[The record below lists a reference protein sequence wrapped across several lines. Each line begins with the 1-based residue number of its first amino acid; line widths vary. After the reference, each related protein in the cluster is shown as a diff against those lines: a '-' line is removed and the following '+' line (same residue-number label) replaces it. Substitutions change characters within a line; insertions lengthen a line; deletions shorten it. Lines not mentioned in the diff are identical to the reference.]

1 MSAETAPCIAIV
13 DDDDMFRES
22 ISLNLEDSGFRIAE
36 FSDGPSFLKYLLE
49 EKGTAD
55 AILLDWRMPRM
66 DGLAVLKAL
75 REAGVRTPVL
85 FLTSLSDEIYEEAG
99 LRYGAVDFIEKSR
112 SFSIIMQ
119 RLRLRLEMLAEER
132 RAAPSV
138 MGAAQPDQI
147 RRGELELRTDTSRAT
162 WKDKLVD
169 LTLTEFNIVSALAAV
184 TDRDV
189 TYRQIYD
196 LARGTDFV
204 AGYGDEGYKVNVR
217 SFIKRIRQK
226 FRAVDPE
233 FDSIVNYPGYGYRW
247 KDSG

>member
-1 MSAETAPCIAIV
+1 MSAESAPCIAIV

-49 EKGTAD
+49 EKGSAD

-138 MGAAQPDQI
+138 LGAAQPDQI
-147 RRGELELRTDTSRAT
+147 RRGDLELRTDTSRAT

-226 FRAVDPE
+226 FRAADPE

-247 KDSG
+247 KDSA

>member
-1 MSAETAPCIAIV
+1 MPAENAPCIAIV

-22 ISLNLEDSGFRIAE
+22 ISLNLEDSGFRIVE

-132 RAAPSV
+132 RAGPASGGP
-138 MGAAQPDQI
+138 AQPDQV
-147 RRGELELRTDTSRAT
+147 RRGDLELLTDTSRAT
-162 WKDKLVD
+162 WKSKLVD

-247 KDSG
+247 KDSA

>member
-1 MSAETAPCIAIV
+1 
-13 DDDDMFRES
+13 MFRES
-22 ISLNLEDSGFRIAE
+22 ITVNLQDSGFRVAE
-36 FSDGPSFLKYLLE
+36 FSDGPSFVSYLLE
-49 EKGTAD
+49 EKGSAD

-75 REAGVRTPVL
+75 REAGVKTPVL

-112 SFSIIMQ
+112 SFSIILQ

-132 RAAPSV
+132 RAAPSP
-138 MGAAQPDQI
+138 GAAPPTGTV
-147 RRGELELRTDTSRAT
+147 RRGKLELKIETSRAT
-162 WKDKLVD
+162 WRGKLVD
-169 LTLTEFNIVSALAAV
+169 LTLTEFNIVAALAAAA
-184 TDRDV
+184 DRDV

-204 AGYGDEGYKVNVR
+204 AGYGDDGYKVNVR

-226 FRAVDPE
+226 FRAVDSE
-233 FDSIVNYPGYGYRW
+233 FDAIVNYPGFGYRW
-247 KDSG
+247 KDEA

>member
-1 MSAETAPCIAIV
+1 MSVDSAPCIAIV

-22 ISLNLEDSGFRIAE
+22 ISLNLEDSGFRIVE

-49 EKGTAD
+49 EKGGAD

-132 RAAPSV
+132 RAAPAAT
-138 MGAAQPDQI
+138 GTAQPDQI
-147 RRGELELRTDTSRAT
+147 RRGDLELRTDTSRAT
-162 WKDKLVD
+162 WKEKLVD

-226 FRAVDPE
+226 FRAVDSE

-247 KDSG
+247 KDNA

>member
-1 MSAETAPCIAIV
+1 MSAESSPCIAIV

-49 EKGTAD
+49 EKGSAD

-138 MGAAQPDQI
+138 PGAAQPDQI
-147 RRGELELRTDTSRAT
+147 RRGDLELRTDTSRAT
-162 WKDKLVD
+162 WKEKLVD

-247 KDSG
+247 KDGA

>member
-1 MSAETAPCIAIV
+1 MSDNSTPCIAIV
-13 DDDDMFRES
+13 DDDSMFRES
-22 ISLNLEDSGFRIAE
+22 ITVNLEDSGFKIAE
-36 FSDGPSFLKYLLE
+36 FGDGPSFIKYILE
-49 EKGTAD
+49 ENGPAD

-75 REAGVRTPVL
+75 REAGVKTPVL

-112 SFSIIMQ
+112 SFSIILQ

-132 RAAPSV
+132 RAGPAQL
-138 MGAAQPDQI
+138 AAVAHDI
-147 RRGELELRTDTSRAT
+147 FRRGELELKTETSRAT
-162 WKDKLVD
+162 WRAKLVD
-169 LTLTEFNIVSALAAV
+169 LTLTEFNIVSALAAAN
-184 TDRDV
+184 DRDV

-204 AGYGDEGYKVNVR
+204 AGYGDDGYKVNVR

-233 FDSIVNYPGYGYRW
+233 FDAIVNYPGYGYRW
-247 KDSG
+247 KDAP

>member
-132 RAAPSV
+132 RAAPSAT
-138 MGAAQPDQI
+138 GAAQPDQI
-147 RRGELELRTDTSRAT
+147 RRGDLELRTDTSRAT
-162 WKDKLVD
+162 WKGKLVD

-247 KDSG
+247 KDSA